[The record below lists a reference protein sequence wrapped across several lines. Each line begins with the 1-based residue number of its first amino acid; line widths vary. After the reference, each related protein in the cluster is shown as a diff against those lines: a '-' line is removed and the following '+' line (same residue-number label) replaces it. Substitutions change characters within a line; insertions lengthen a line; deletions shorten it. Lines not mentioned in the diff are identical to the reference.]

1 MKYFLGFICR
11 IYLRDFFLHMLA
23 EFAKVSPA
31 EINLVGFNPALI
43 NILKVYFQSEPRC
56 INLSLK
62 L

>member
-1 MKYFLGFICR
+1 M
-11 IYLRDFFLHMLA
+11 RDFFLHMLA
-23 EFAKVSPA
+23 EFVKISPA

-43 NILKVYFQSEPRC
+43 NLLKVYFQFEPRC